1 MDNITFTAE
10 QKEQLKNNVRAIERY
25 IEENVVPYITGDVRL
40 EFGGIY
46 HCPRTGSPTAM
57 YTLCVRTSKIYRE
70 ESLSNFEFWSGAIS
84 NAEEFTLEEL
94 DRIGEELETLD
105 CEGDGYDETQ
115 INDLMW
121 FEPEYLASLIGLEWD
136 SETGKVIR

>member
-1 MDNITFTAE
+1 M
-10 QKEQLKNNVRAIERY
+10 
-25 IEENVVPYITGDVRL
+25 
-40 EFGGIY
+40 
-46 HCPRTGSPTAM
+46 
-57 YTLCVRTSKIYRE
+57 KIYRE
-70 ESLSNFEFWSGAIS
+70 ESLSNFEFWSGAVA

-94 DRIGEELETLD
+94 DRISEELEATD
-105 CEGDGYDETQ
+105 EGDGYDETY

>member
-1 MDNITFTAE
+1 M
-10 QKEQLKNNVRAIERY
+10 
-25 IEENVVPYITGDVRL
+25 
-40 EFGGIY
+40 
-46 HCPRTGSPTAM
+46 
-57 YTLCVRTSKIYRE
+57 KIYRD
-70 ESLSNFEFWSGAIS
+70 ESLSSFEFWSGAVA

-94 DRIGEELETLD
+94 DRISEELEAAD
-105 CEGDGYDETQ
+105 NGDGYEETQ

>member
-1 MDNITFTAE
+1 M
-10 QKEQLKNNVRAIERY
+10 
-25 IEENVVPYITGDVRL
+25 
-40 EFGGIY
+40 
-46 HCPRTGSPTAM
+46 
-57 YTLCVRTSKIYRE
+57 KIYRE

-94 DRIGEELETLD
+94 DRIGDELETLD
-105 CEGDGYDETQ
+105 CEGNGYDETY

-136 SETGKVIR
+136 SETGKIIR

>member
-1 MDNITFTAE
+1 M
-10 QKEQLKNNVRAIERY
+10 
-25 IEENVVPYITGDVRL
+25 
-40 EFGGIY
+40 
-46 HCPRTGSPTAM
+46 
-57 YTLCVRTSKIYRE
+57 KIYRE

-84 NAEEFTLEEL
+84 NAEEFTLKEL
-94 DRIGEELETLD
+94 DRIGEELEALD

-136 SETGKVIR
+136 SEKGKVIR

>member
-1 MDNITFTAE
+1 M
-10 QKEQLKNNVRAIERY
+10 
-25 IEENVVPYITGDVRL
+25 
-40 EFGGIY
+40 
-46 HCPRTGSPTAM
+46 
-57 YTLCVRTSKIYRE
+57 KIYRE
-70 ESLSNFEFWSGAIS
+70 ESLSDFKFWSGAIA

-94 DRIGEELETLD
+94 DQITAALESLD
-105 CEGDGYDETQ
+105 DGDGYDETQ

>member
-1 MDNITFTAE
+1 M
-10 QKEQLKNNVRAIERY
+10 
-25 IEENVVPYITGDVRL
+25 
-40 EFGGIY
+40 
-46 HCPRTGSPTAM
+46 
-57 YTLCVRTSKIYRE
+57 KIYRE

-94 DRIGEELETLD
+94 DRIGEELEVLD

-136 SETGKVIR
+136 SEKGEIIR

>member
-1 MDNITFTAE
+1 M
-10 QKEQLKNNVRAIERY
+10 
-25 IEENVVPYITGDVRL
+25 
-40 EFGGIY
+40 
-46 HCPRTGSPTAM
+46 
-57 YTLCVRTSKIYRE
+57 KIYRE

-94 DRIGEELETLD
+94 DRIGEELEALD

-136 SETGKVIR
+136 SEKGEIIR

>member
-1 MDNITFTAE
+1 M
-10 QKEQLKNNVRAIERY
+10 
-25 IEENVVPYITGDVRL
+25 
-40 EFGGIY
+40 
-46 HCPRTGSPTAM
+46 
-57 YTLCVRTSKIYRE
+57 KIYRE

-94 DRIGEELETLD
+94 DRIGVELETLD
-105 CEGDGYDETQ
+105 CEGNGYDETQ

-136 SETGKVIR
+136 SKTGKIIR

>member
-1 MDNITFTAE
+1 M
-10 QKEQLKNNVRAIERY
+10 
-25 IEENVVPYITGDVRL
+25 
-40 EFGGIY
+40 
-46 HCPRTGSPTAM
+46 
-57 YTLCVRTSKIYRE
+57 KIYRD
-70 ESLSNFEFWSGAIS
+70 ESLSSFEFWSGAIA

-94 DRIGEELETLD
+94 DRIGDVLEA
-105 CEGDGYDETQ
+105 ENPDGMDETE

>member
-1 MDNITFTAE
+1 M
-10 QKEQLKNNVRAIERY
+10 
-25 IEENVVPYITGDVRL
+25 
-40 EFGGIY
+40 
-46 HCPRTGSPTAM
+46 
-57 YTLCVRTSKIYRE
+57 KIYKE
-70 ESLSNFEFWSGAIS
+70 ESLSSFEFWSGAIA

-94 DRIGEELETLD
+94 DRIGDMLEA
-105 CEGDGYDETQ
+105 ENPDGMDETE

>member
-1 MDNITFTAE
+1 M
-10 QKEQLKNNVRAIERY
+10 
-25 IEENVVPYITGDVRL
+25 
-40 EFGGIY
+40 
-46 HCPRTGSPTAM
+46 
-57 YTLCVRTSKIYRE
+57 KIYRD

-94 DRIGEELETLD
+94 DRIGEELEALD

-136 SETGKVIR
+136 SEKGKIIR

>member
-1 MDNITFTAE
+1 M
-10 QKEQLKNNVRAIERY
+10 
-25 IEENVVPYITGDVRL
+25 
-40 EFGGIY
+40 
-46 HCPRTGSPTAM
+46 
-57 YTLCVRTSKIYRE
+57 KIYRE

-94 DRIGEELETLD
+94 DRIGEELEALD
-105 CEGDGYDETQ
+105 CEGNGYEETK

>member
-1 MDNITFTAE
+1 M
-10 QKEQLKNNVRAIERY
+10 
-25 IEENVVPYITGDVRL
+25 
-40 EFGGIY
+40 
-46 HCPRTGSPTAM
+46 
-57 YTLCVRTSKIYRE
+57 KIYRE

-94 DRIGEELETLD
+94 DRIGEELEVLD
-105 CEGDGYDETQ
+105 CDGDGYDETQ

-136 SETGKVIR
+136 SEKGKIIR

>member
-1 MDNITFTAE
+1 M
-10 QKEQLKNNVRAIERY
+10 
-25 IEENVVPYITGDVRL
+25 
-40 EFGGIY
+40 
-46 HCPRTGSPTAM
+46 
-57 YTLCVRTSKIYRE
+57 KIYRE

-94 DRIGEELETLD
+94 DRIGDMLEA
-105 CEGDGYDETQ
+105 ESPDGMDETE

-121 FEPEYLASLIGLEWD
+121 FEPEYLANLIGLEWD

>member
-1 MDNITFTAE
+1 M
-10 QKEQLKNNVRAIERY
+10 
-25 IEENVVPYITGDVRL
+25 
-40 EFGGIY
+40 
-46 HCPRTGSPTAM
+46 
-57 YTLCVRTSKIYRE
+57 KIYRE

-94 DRIGEELETLD
+94 DRIGDMLEA
-105 CEGDGYDETQ
+105 ENPDGMDETE

-136 SETGKVIR
+136 SETGKIVR

>member
-1 MDNITFTAE
+1 M
-10 QKEQLKNNVRAIERY
+10 
-25 IEENVVPYITGDVRL
+25 
-40 EFGGIY
+40 
-46 HCPRTGSPTAM
+46 
-57 YTLCVRTSKIYRE
+57 KIYRE
-70 ESLSNFEFWSGAIS
+70 ENLSNFECWSGAIS

-94 DRIGEELETLD
+94 DRIGVELEVLD

-136 SETGKVIR
+136 SETGKIIR